1 MIWESS
7 TTSTFYYVANGLAL
21 NGLPT
26 ADDFEPLKD
35 QIRAYEEI
43 GGGGEGGRGGARG
56 GEGGREK
63 WRVDVKIGECYRTAS
78 VFELRLDL
86 NKSDL
91 APFGAKRVV
100 TVNQVKY
107 ECFHDS
113 FK

>member
-43 GGGGEGGRGGARG
+43 GGGGEGGRGGAKG
-56 GEGGREK
+56 GEGEVEGGCQI
-63 WRVDVKIGECYRTAS
+63 DVNA
-78 VFELRLDL
+78 
-86 NKSDL
+86 
-91 APFGAKRVV
+91 
-100 TVNQVKY
+100 VNQVKY

>member
-43 GGGGEGGRGGARG
+43 GGGGEGGGAKG
-56 GEGGREK
+56 GEGEVEGGCQI
-63 WRVDVKIGECYRTAS
+63 DVNA
-78 VFELRLDL
+78 
-86 NKSDL
+86 
-91 APFGAKRVV
+91 
-100 TVNQVKY
+100 VNQVKY

>member
-1 MIWESS
+1 M
-7 TTSTFYYVANGLAL
+7 V
-21 NGLPT
+21 PT
-26 ADDFEPLKD
+26 ADDFEPQKD

-43 GGGGEGGRGGARG
+43 GGGGGPR
-56 GEGGREK
+56 GGREK
-63 WRVDVKIGECYRTAS
+63 GRVDVKIGECYRTAS

>member
-43 GGGGEGGRGGARG
+43 GGGGEGGRGGGEG
-56 GEGGREK
+56 GEGE
-63 WRVDVKIGECYRTAS
+63 VEGECQDWRMLPNS
-78 VFELRLDL
+78 V
-86 NKSDL
+86 
-91 APFGAKRVV
+91 GI
-100 TVNQVKY
+100 
-107 ECFHDS
+107 
-113 FK
+113 

>member
-43 GGGGEGGRGGARG
+43 GGGGEGGRGG
-56 GEGGREK
+56 GGRSGG
-63 WRVDVKIGECYRTAS
+63 WMS
-78 VFELRLDL
+78 RLENATEQRRYL
-86 NKSDL
+86 N
-91 APFGAKRVV
+91 
-100 TVNQVKY
+100 
-107 ECFHDS
+107 
-113 FK
+113 

>member
-1 MIWESS
+1 M
-7 TTSTFYYVANGLAL
+7 V
-21 NGLPT
+21 PT
-26 ADDFEPLKD
+26 ADDFEPQKD

-43 GGGGEGGRGGARG
+43 GGGGGRG
-56 GEGGREK
+56 GGREK
-63 WRVDVKIGECYRTAS
+63 GRVDVKIGECYRTAS

>member
-1 MIWESS
+1 M
-7 TTSTFYYVANGLAL
+7 V
-21 NGLPT
+21 PT
-26 ADDFEPLKD
+26 ADDFEPQKD

-43 GGGGEGGRGGARG
+43 GEGGGARG
-56 GEGGREK
+56 GREK
-63 WRVDVKIGECYRTAS
+63 GRVDVKIGECYRTAS

>member
-1 MIWESS
+1 M
-7 TTSTFYYVANGLAL
+7 V
-21 NGLPT
+21 PT
-26 ADDFEPLKD
+26 ADDFEPQKD

-43 GGGGEGGRGGARG
+43 GGGGTR
-56 GEGGREK
+56 GGREK
-63 WRVDVKIGECYRTAS
+63 GRVDVKIGECYRTAS

>member
-43 GGGGEGGRGGARG
+43 GGGGEGGRGGEG
-56 GEGGREK
+56 EVEGGCQD
-63 WRVDVKIGECYRTAS
+63 WRMLPNS
-78 VFELRLDL
+78 V
-86 NKSDL
+86 
-91 APFGAKRVV
+91 GI
-100 TVNQVKY
+100 
-107 ECFHDS
+107 
-113 FK
+113 

>member
-1 MIWESS
+1 M
-7 TTSTFYYVANGLAL
+7 V
-21 NGLPT
+21 PT
-26 ADDFEPLKD
+26 ADDFEPQKD

-43 GGGGEGGRGGARG
+43 GGGGGARG
-56 GEGGREK
+56 GREK
-63 WRVDVKIGECYRTAS
+63 GRVDVKIGECYRTAS